1 MDYCSINTV
10 LEGADYRNAEEW
22 PVIAEFQAKA
32 LKELADFVF
41 YPYGSIIIPA
51 LIQIIT
57 NNIITAFFAVSSI
70 KSVNRKIYNI
80 FRYHTVQ
87 KCIVSG

>member
-41 YPYGSIIIPA
+41 YPYEQELREIA
-51 LIQIIT
+51 KQ
-57 NNIITAFFAVSSI
+57 V
-70 KSVNRKIYNI
+70 
-80 FRYHTVQ
+80 
-87 KCIVSG
+87 